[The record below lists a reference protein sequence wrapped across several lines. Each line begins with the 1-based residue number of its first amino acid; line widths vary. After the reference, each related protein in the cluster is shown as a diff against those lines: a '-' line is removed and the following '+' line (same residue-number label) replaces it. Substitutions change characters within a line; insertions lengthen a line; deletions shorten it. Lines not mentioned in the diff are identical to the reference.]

1 MKVALYPGTFNPIHI
16 GHLTVINYAIEIF
29 QTDLLYIIPNK
40 YPVHKKRKYLIDPE
54 LRLKMIQLSIENML
68 YRSKIRVSDF
78 EVKSNLDSYTFITVE
93 HFRKIHQN
101 DDIYL
106 IIGLDSLLFY
116 YWQNFELIYK
126 LVNYFILIN
135 NMFVKE
141 NLIDFMKKKLDYL
154 RSNEL
159 EHNKELINIIEYNIG
174 NVEEKFLILDI
185 PSISI
190 SSSLIWDR
198 IENKKSID
206 YWVNDKV
213 KNILY
218 KIVPLEG
225 NKRYISSPRS
235 EL

>member
-29 QTDLLYIIPNK
+29 QIDLLYIIPNK

-68 YRSKIRVSDF
+68 YKSKISVSDF

-106 IIGLDSLLFY
+106 IVGLDSLLFY

-198 IENKKSID
+198 IENRKSID

-218 KIVPLEG
+218 KIVPLGG
-225 NKRYISSPRS
+225 NKRYISSQRS

>member
-29 QTDLLYIIPNK
+29 QIDLLYIIPNK